1 VYKGLVNR
9 WSPTNPANEYVSGFQ
24 GGRLPLTDR
33 FMEDGSYLR
42 CKNITLG
49 YTFPAMKWISSIR
62 VYGSANNLF
71 TISNYSGFDPEVN
84 SFGNSNTVLGVDNLV
99 YPIARSFLLGLQV
112 SF

>member
-1 VYKGLVNR
+1 
-9 WSPTNPANEYVSGFQ
+9 
-24 GGRLPLTDR
+24 
-33 FMEDGSYLR
+33 
-42 CKNITLG
+42 
-49 YTFPAMKWISSIR
+49 MKWISSIR

-71 TISNYSGFDPEVN
+71 TVSNYSGFDPEVN